1 MIPQS
6 PFACASGFDLR
17 PAESATPDKSAFGDP
32 HSALQN
38 SQLPNS
44 WRRFERGTI
53 RTAGCALQPSR
64 TMLPKTARQT
74 MSALLAMA
82 FGEYMEFYR
91 TYLMKQWNHMTPGKF
106 VFILITVAVIGFIMM
121 RSSTKAI

>member
-1 MIPQS
+1 
-6 PFACASGFDLR
+6 
-17 PAESATPDKSAFGDP
+17 
-32 HSALQN
+32 
-38 SQLPNS
+38 
-44 WRRFERGTI
+44 
-53 RTAGCALQPSR
+53 
-64 TMLPKTARQT
+64 

-91 TYLMKQWNHMTPGKF
+91 TYLLKQWNHMTPGKF